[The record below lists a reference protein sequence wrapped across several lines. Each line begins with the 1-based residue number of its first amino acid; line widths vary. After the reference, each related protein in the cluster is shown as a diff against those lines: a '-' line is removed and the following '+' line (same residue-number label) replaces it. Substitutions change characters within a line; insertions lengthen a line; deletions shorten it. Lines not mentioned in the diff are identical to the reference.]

1 MVEVRIGPGNV
12 VRELADQLSESE
24 DQMFRGSVFAAQTAP
39 ANAIEQFAATTPLR
53 LVSGH
58 LQGCF
63 DLRSSAQTQ
72 TVFEI
77 CWSGV
82 SMGSGQQATG
92 SHPAAQFHC
101 YR

>member
-1 MVEVRIGPGNV
+1 MHFAGEAIRNGSDVPASGMVEVRIGPGNV

-24 DQMFRGSVFAAQTAP
+24 DQMFRESVFAAQTAP

-63 DLRSSAQTQ
+63 DLRSPSQTQ
-72 TVFEI
+72 
-77 CWSGV
+77 
-82 SMGSGQQATG
+82 
-92 SHPAAQFHC
+92 
-101 YR
+101 